1 MQINGVNSGF
11 YFYDSDAQ
19 TYAEINTPDALA
31 KANRLLYQNL
41 GGAHAYINGMAFF
54 SAPIQHWGWYRE
66 GNTNYGKPMAE
77 WDWSAMKTGDFGI
90 VRNHIYTI
98 QIDNI
103 VGLGT
108 GIISNTDP
116 LLPPTD
122 KVSYAVKFRVNIQK
136 WATLPTQNW
145 EW

>member
-1 MQINGVNSGF
+1 
-11 YFYDSDAQ
+11 
-19 TYAEINTPDALA
+19 
-31 KANRLLYQNL
+31 
-41 GGAHAYINGMAFF
+41 MAFF

-66 GNTNYGKPMAE
+66 GNENKDKALAD
-77 WDWSAMKTGDFGI
+77 WDWGKMKTGDFGI

-98 QIDNI
+98 NI
-103 VGLGT
+103 QTIAGLGT
-108 GIISNTDP
+108 GIISTDDP

-136 WATLPTQNW
+136 WATLPTQSW